1 MLRIALYILAG
12 LAVLL
17 AGFLAYA
24 STKPDSFEITR
35 SAEIK
40 APPDKIFPLINDL
53 HAFNSWNPFLAKD
66 PTAKLTYSGPPS
78 GQGAGHGW
86 EGNSNVGSGSLE
98 IVEATAPTR
107 VAMRLD
113 MVSPMEAHNDVV
125 FTLAPSATGTLVTWT
140 MRGPQPFLGKV
151 MDAICGV
158 DAMVGGDFETG
169 LASLRAQA
177 EK

>member
-1 MLRIALYILAG
+1 MLKVALYALAG

-24 STKPDSFEITR
+24 TTKPDSFEITR
-35 SAEIK
+35 SAQIK
-40 APPDKIFPLINDL
+40 APPDKVFPLINDL

-86 EGNSNVGSGSLE
+86 EGNGNVGSGSLE
-98 IVEATAPTR
+98 IVEAAVPTR

-113 MVSPMEAHNDVV
+113 MVSPMEAHNDVL
-125 FTLAPSATGTLVTWT
+125 FTLAPNATGTKVTWT
-140 MRGPQPFLGKV
+140 MRGPQPFLAKV
-151 MDAICGV
+151 MCSIFDM

-169 LASLRAQA
+169 LASLKVLA

>member
-12 LAVLL
+12 LAALL

-24 STKPDSFEITR
+24 ATKPDSFEITR
-35 SAEIK
+35 SIDIA
-40 APPDKIFPLINDL
+40 APPAKIFPLINDL
-53 HAFNSWNPFLAKD
+53 RAFNTWNPFLAKD
-66 PTAKLTYSGPPS
+66 PAVKLTYSGPQT

-86 EGNSNVGSGSLE
+86 DGNGDVGSGSLE
-98 IVEATAPTR
+98 IVEAAAPTR

-113 MVSPMEAHNDVV
+113 MVSPMEAHNAVQ
-125 FTLAPSATGTLVTWT
+125 FTLVPAGGGTKVTWQ

-151 MDAICGV
+151 MDAIFDV

-169 LASLRAQA
+169 LASLKVLA